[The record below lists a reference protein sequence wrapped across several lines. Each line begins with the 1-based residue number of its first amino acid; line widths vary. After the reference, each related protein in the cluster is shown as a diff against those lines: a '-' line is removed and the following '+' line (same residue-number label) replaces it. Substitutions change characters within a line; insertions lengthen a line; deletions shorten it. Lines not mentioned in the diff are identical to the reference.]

1 MDRRGFLR
9 AGTLAS
15 VATVTGGPVAA
26 ETNRLS
32 ALLSARPHLAPD
44 GSLRLNANENP
55 MGLSEVAREAVVEA
69 ISLAN
74 RYTDNWEAD
83 LFPAIAAKVGVR
95 AENVFTGAGSSEV
108 LQAAIQA
115 LASPNMPL
123 IMAEPTFEDAL
134 DYSHNH
140 PYNLIKVPLDLRYT
154 HDLTRMREATER
166 VRRPSV
172 VYICNPNNPT
182 ATLTPSSEV
191 DAWIQD
197 APDSVFFIIDEAY
210 YELVEE
216 PGYWSAIKWIDERP
230 NVLVTRTFSKIYG
243 MAGLRLGYGVAHPDT
258 VERIKAFIA
267 QGSRNMMGIQAGL
280 ASLKDEGHSERTLV
294 MNNRS
299 RQIVQETLDELGL
312 GYLPSYTNFLMHEI
326 HGDPETYI
334 ERFHMEGIAV
344 GRMFPPMVD
353 YARISFGLPEDMER
367 WSDTLRSFR
376 SRGWV

>member
-9 AGTLAS
+9 AGALAS
-15 VATVTGGPVAA
+15 VATATGGPAAA
-26 ETNRLS
+26 ETNRLT

-55 MGLSEVAREAVVEA
+55 MGLSKVAREAVVEA

-83 LFPAIAAKVGVR
+83 LFPAIAAKVGV
-95 AENVFTGAGSSEV
+95 APENVFTGGGSSEI

-115 LASPNMPL
+115 LSSPNMPL

-134 DYSHNH
+134 DYSYNH
-140 PYNLIKVPLDLRYT
+140 PYNLIKVPLDFRYA
-154 HDLTRMREATER
+154 HDLARMREATER
-166 VRRPSV
+166 ARRPSV

-182 ATLTPSSEV
+182 ATLTPSSEI
-191 DAWIQD
+191 DTWIQD
-197 APDSVFFIIDEAY
+197 APESVFFIVDEAY
-210 YELVEE
+210 FELVEE
-216 PGYWSAIKWIDERP
+216 PGYWTAIKWIHERP
-230 NVLVTRTFSKIYG
+230 NLLVTRTFSKIYG
-243 MAGLRLGYGVAHPDT
+243 MAGLRLGYGLAHAST
-258 VERIKAFIA
+258 AERFRAFIA

-280 ASLKDEGHSERTLV
+280 ASLKDEGHIERTLA

-299 RQIVQETLDELGL
+299 RQIVQDTLDELGL

-326 HGDPETYI
+326 NGDPETYI

-344 GRMFPPMVD
+344 GRVFPPMTD

>member
-9 AGTLAS
+9 TGALAS
-15 VATVTGGPVAA
+15 VATATGGPVTA

-95 AENVFTGAGSSEV
+95 AENVFTGGGSSEV

-140 PYNLIKVPLDLRYT
+140 PYNLIKVPLDFRYA

-166 VRRPSV
+166 ARRPSV

-280 ASLKDEGHSERTLV
+280 ASLKDEGHIERTLV

-326 HGDPETYI
+326 NGDPETYI